1 MADTKEKTFK
11 LTRLLLVRHGNTADE
26 ETGRVYK
33 GSLDIPL
40 SDKGR
45 DRMRKAAAFLSSFTI
60 DKVYTST
67 LSRSVESGRIVAG
80 PHGLDI
86 EMTPALNE
94 VSFGDWE
101 GLSFDQIRQR
111 YRREQELWLEDPG
124 NHPPPGGESFCDAQ
138 ARGMGRLQQIIDEH
152 EGQTIAVVGHGGML
166 RIMIF
171 SLLDLKL
178 TKLFRFA
185 QDYGAVNI
193 VDIYDGDIHPILSL
207 LNYTQY

>member
-1 MADTKEKTFK
+1 MADTKEKQFQR
-11 LTRLLLVRHGNTADE
+11 TRLLLVRHGNTADE

-45 DRMRKAAAFLSSFTI
+45 ERMRRAAAFLSSFTI

-67 LSRSVESGRIVAG
+67 LSRSVESGRIVGA

-86 EMTPALNE
+86 ETAPELNE
-94 VSFGDWE
+94 VHFGDWE
-101 GLSFDQIRQR
+101 GLNFEQIRQR

-124 NHPPPGGESFCDAQ
+124 NHPPPGGESFHDAQ
-138 ARGMGRLQQIIDEH
+138 ARGMGRLRAIIDGH
-152 EGQTIAVVGHGGML
+152 RGRTVAVVAHGGML

-178 TKLFRFA
+178 KQLFRFA
-185 QDYGAVNI
+185 QDYGAINI
-193 VDIYDGDIHPILSL
+193 VDLYDGDIHPILSL

>member
-1 MADTKEKTFK
+1 MADTKEKMFER
-11 LTRLLLVRHGNTADE
+11 TRLLLVRHGNTADE
-26 ETGRVYK
+26 ETGRIYK

-40 SDKGR
+40 SGEGR
-45 DRMRKAAAFLSSFTI
+45 DRMRKAAGFLSAFTI

-86 EMTPALNE
+86 EMAPAFNE

-101 GLSFDQIRQR
+101 GLNFDQIRQQ
-111 YRREQELWLEDPG
+111 YRNEQELWLEDPG
-124 NHPPPGGESFCDAQ
+124 NHPPPGGESFYDAQ
-138 ARGMGRLQQIIDEH
+138 VRGMDRLRAVIDEH
-152 EGQTIAVVGHGGML
+152 RGQTIALVGHGGML

-178 TKLFRFA
+178 TQLFRFA
-185 QDYGAVNI
+185 QDYGAINI
-193 VDIYDGDIHPILSL
+193 VDLYGDIHPILSL